1 MIVDAREMGRLIS
14 EIVEV
19 FDISRSTVLYVYQEY
34 VVEDITVL
42 RRQHN
47 NNSQVLNNHDKRH
60 VTDKRY

>member
-1 MIVDAREMGRLIS
+1 MIVDAREMGRSIS